1 MHSFSQLHVAAA
13 NGYIDVLNF
22 LLDQPDIKVN
32 IQDNEG
38 WTPFHA
44 AVCWEQ
50 VSILV
55 LLSAGHLLKPFFF
68 TIMQKEAM
76 EILAKKGA
84 DLEQEDIHG
93 DTPFG
98 KRAYPYISKF
108 NWVNIVYKEECTNL
122 SDVCTDL

>member
-1 MHSFSQLHVAAA
+1 MDPISCSCLLGASEHSSL
-13 NGYIDVLNF
+13 IIRW
-22 LLDQPDIKVN
+22 P
-32 IQDNEG
+32 
-38 WTPFHA
+38 
-44 AVCWEQ
+44 
-50 VSILV
+50 LV
-55 LLSAGHLLKPFFF
+55 KAFFF